1 MAQHVASIVG
11 GGESPLIRVLQWW
24 WRRPNHF
31 DWFSSYLRVRRM
43 ANMTRGVVAAA
54 SLSLAAIPVAM
65 LWSSAPPRGIT
76 GIVLTIA
83 SGAGAGACAALWL
96 ARFPSKTES
105 IAFAVLASASI
116 AAAVIAQSD
125 PLTGV
130 LACACFA
137 AISGY
142 VALFHAPWLMVS
154 NLVFVIGVTAVPAT
168 ALATG
173 GGVVRAACAS
183 AVVLVLNVAVPFGI
197 QIIVQ
202 TLGVDLLKADRD
214 PLTGLLNRRAFYQR
228 TSSLVDASGSDAYVV
243 LAMIDLDRFKRLNDT
258 HGHYAGDVA
267 LVAVGRALRELT
279 SRAAVVARAGGEEFL
294 VAEVVSDPRPVFF
307 GRRLCEA
314 VAALPHPVTAS
325 VGTAI
330 VGCDR
335 VLEGGDNEASITA
348 LIGAADTAMYDA
360 KRNGG
365 NQFRHALLGT
375 NVRMWNPLI
384 RRWERVSASPRVH
397 TNPLRA
403 VGQPDVVADPDAGDV
418 TTPIIIGPLR
428 HREHRRRRGD
438 VRPETPR
445 GGHATSP
452 ANVPSDQVIDR
463 PGRHRAQGANPITE
477 VSSTRGPV

>member
-1 MAQHVASIVG
+1 
-11 GGESPLIRVLQWW
+11 
-24 WRRPNHF
+24 
-31 DWFSSYLRVRRM
+31 
-43 ANMTRGVVAAA
+43 
-54 SLSLAAIPVAM
+54 LSLAAIPVAM

-76 GIVLTIA
+76 GIVLTVA
-83 SGAGAGACAALWL
+83 SAVGATGCAALWL
-96 ARFPSKTES
+96 TRFPSKNQS
-105 IAFAVLASASI
+105 IAYAVLASASI

-130 LACACFA
+130 LACAGFA
-137 AISGY
+137 TISGY
-142 VALFHAPWLMVS
+142 IALFHAPWLMVS

-168 ALATG
+168 ALASED
-173 GGVVRAACAS
+173 GVVHAVCAS

-228 TSSLVDASGSDAYVV
+228 TSSLVDASENDAYVV

-279 SRAAVVARAGGEEFL
+279 NRAAVVARAGGEEFL
-294 VAEVVSDPRPVFF
+294 VAEVVSDPRPVYF

-325 VGTAI
+325 VGTA
-330 VGCDR
+330 VVQCDR
-335 VLEGGDNEASITA
+335 VLEGSDNDASITA
-348 LIGAADTAMYDA
+348 LISAADTAMYEA

-375 NVRMWNPLI
+375 NIRMWNSSIL
-384 RRWERVSASPRVH
+384 RWERVSASSRMH
-397 TNPLRA
+397 ANPLRA
-403 VGQPDVVADPDAGDV
+403 VGHPNVVDDPGAGDV
-418 TTPIIIGPLR
+418 TTPIIVGPTQ
-428 HREHRRRRGD
+428 HREHRRRHTD
-438 VRPETPR
+438 ARPETPR
-445 GGHATSP
+445 GGYVPPS
-452 ANVPSDQVIDR
+452 ANADHVSER
-463 PGRHRAQGANPITE
+463 PGRHRAQGANPSTE
-477 VSSTRGPV
+477 VRSTRRPV